1 MRRLIYFLACFTAV
15 IGGLVLMALVLMTT
29 ASIIGRTVNKMLHSP
44 FFQEKLTGLS
54 QGLIDM
60 GIGEINGNYELLEA
74 GVAFAIF
81 SFLPICQY
89 YGAHA
94 SVDVFTSFLPRA
106 ANRWIIAFWE
116 VVLAAVIVLI
126 IWRLYEGM
134 QRYLGNGE
142 TTLFLQF
149 PVWWAYAASFAS
161 GVIACV
167 VAAYCAVIRV
177 IEAIRGTD
185 ILPSEQ
191 GAH

>member
-1 MRRLIYFLACFTAV
+1 MRRLIYFLARFTAV

-44 FFQEKLTGLS
+44 FFQAKLTGLS

-94 SVDVFTSFLPRA
+94 TVDVFTSFLPARV
-106 ANRWIIAFWE
+106 NRWIMAFWE

-149 PVWWAYAASFAS
+149 PY
-161 GVIACV
+161 
-167 VAAYCAVIRV
+167 
-177 IEAIRGTD
+177 
-185 ILPSEQ
+185 ILKILET
-191 GAH
+191 

>member
-1 MRRLIYFLACFTAV
+1 MRRLIYFLARFTAV

-94 SVDVFTSFLPRA
+94 TVDVFTSFLPARV
-106 ANRWIIAFWE
+106 NRWIMAFWE

-161 GVIACV
+161 GVIASV
-167 VAAYCAVIRV
+167 VSVYCAVIRV
-177 IEAIRGTD
+177 TEAIRGTD

>member
-1 MRRLIYFLACFTAV
+1 MRRLIYFLARFTAV
-15 IGGLVLMALVLMTT
+15 IGGLVLIALVLMTT

-94 SVDVFTSFLPRA
+94 TVDVFTSFLPARV
-106 ANRWIIAFWE
+106 NRWIMAFWE

-161 GVIACV
+161 GVIASV
-167 VAAYCAVIRV
+167 VSVYCAVIRV

>member
-1 MRRLIYFLACFTAV
+1 MRRLIYFLARFTAV
-15 IGGLVLMALVLMTT
+15 IGGLVLMALVPMTT

-94 SVDVFTSFLPRA
+94 TVDVFTSFLPARV
-106 ANRWIIAFWE
+106 NRWIMAFWE

-161 GVIACV
+161 GVIASV
-167 VAAYCAVIRV
+167 VSVYCAVIRV

>member
-1 MRRLIYFLACFTAV
+1 MRRLIYFLARFTAV

-94 SVDVFTSFLPRA
+94 TVDVFTSFLPARV
-106 ANRWIIAFWE
+106 NRWIMAFWE

-161 GVIACV
+161 GVIASV
-167 VAAYCAVIRV
+167 MSVYCAVTRV

>member
-1 MRRLIYFLACFTAV
+1 MRRLIYFLARFTAV
-15 IGGLVLMALVLMTT
+15 IGGLVLMALVLLTT

-94 SVDVFTSFLPRA
+94 TVDVFTSFLPARV
-106 ANRWIIAFWE
+106 NRWMAFWE
-116 VVLAAVIVLI
+116 VVLAAVIMLI

-161 GVIACV
+161 GVIASV
-167 VAAYCAVIRV
+167 VSVYCAVIRV

>member
-1 MRRLIYFLACFTAV
+1 MRRLIYFLARFTAV

-89 YGAHA
+89 FGAHA
-94 SVDVFTSFLPRA
+94 TVDVFTSFLPARV
-106 ANRWIIAFWE
+106 NRWIMAFWE

-161 GVIACV
+161 GVIASV
-167 VAAYCAVIRV
+167 VSVYCAVIRV

>member
-1 MRRLIYFLACFTAV
+1 MRRLIYFLARFTAV

-94 SVDVFTSFLPRA
+94 TVDVFTSFLPARV
-106 ANRWIIAFWE
+106 NRWIMAFWE

-161 GVIACV
+161 GVIASV
-167 VAAYCAVIRV
+167 VSVYCAVTRV